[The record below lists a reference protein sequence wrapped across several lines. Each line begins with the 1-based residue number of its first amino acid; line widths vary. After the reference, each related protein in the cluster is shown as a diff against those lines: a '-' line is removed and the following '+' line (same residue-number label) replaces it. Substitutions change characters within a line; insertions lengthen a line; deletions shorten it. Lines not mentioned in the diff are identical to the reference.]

1 MKFLIKLDNQLKL
14 KEKMKKIIH
23 KAENRGKANYGWLD
37 ANYSFSFANYYD
49 PEKVNF
55 GALRVLNNDTIQGGM
70 GFGTHPHN
78 NMEIITI
85 PLKGALKHKDS
96 MGNKWIAIEAGEV
109 QVMSAGSGLQHSEMN
124 NSPSEEIN
132 LFQIWIFPDK
142 NDVEPRYDQQ
152 KFDASERKNKLQILV
167 SSIDGE
173 QKDTLK
179 IHQDA
184 LISRIDLDE
193 NSEFSYTIKSENHG
207 LYTMVIEGEIDIE
220 NEILGKRDAVG
231 ISDTKNVHLKART
244 ASELI
249 FIEVPMQF

>member
-1 MKFLIKLDNQLKL
+1 
-14 KEKMKKIIH
+14 MKKIIH

-70 GFGTHPHN
+70 GFGTHPHD

-85 PLKGALKHKDS
+85 PLKGSLKHKDS
-96 MGNKWIAIEAGEV
+96 MGNKWITIETGEV

-124 NSPSEEIN
+124 NSLSEEIN

-142 NDVEPRYDQQ
+142 NDVEPRYNQQ
-152 KFDASERKNKLQILV
+152 KFDPSERKNKLQILV
-167 SSIDGE
+167 SSIDDDI
-173 QKDTLK
+173 KNTLK

-184 LISRIDLDE
+184 LISSIDLDE
-193 NSEFSYTIKSENHG
+193 NSAFNYTLKSENHG
-207 LYTMVIEGEIDIE
+207 VYVMVIDGKIDIE
-220 NEILGKRDAVG
+220 NEIIEKRDAIG
-231 ISDTKNVHLKART
+231 IYETKSINIKAKST
-244 ASELI
+244 SELL
-249 FIEVPMQF
+249 FIEVPM

>member
-1 MKFLIKLDNQLKL
+1 
-14 KEKMKKIIH
+14 MKKIIY
-23 KAENRGKANYGWLD
+23 KASNRGTANYGWLE

-70 GFGTHPHN
+70 GFGTHPHD

-85 PLKGALKHKDS
+85 PLKGSLKHKDS
-96 MGNKWIAIEAGEV
+96 MGNKWIVIETGEV

-124 NSPSEEIN
+124 NSTSEEIN

-152 KFDASERKNKLQILV
+152 RFDPSERKNKLQVLV

-173 QKDTLK
+173 LKNTLK

-193 NSEFSYTIKSENHG
+193 NTVFNYTLKSENHG
-207 LYTMVIEGEIDIE
+207 LYLMVIEGEVNID
-220 NEILGKRDAVG
+220 NEILIKRDAIG
-231 ISDTKNVHLKART
+231 ISEVKSVQIKSKSI
-244 ASELI
+244 SELL
-249 FIEVPMQF
+249 FIEVPLQF

>member
-1 MKFLIKLDNQLKL
+1 
-14 KEKMKKIIH
+14 MKKIIY
-23 KAENRGKANYGWLD
+23 KAVDRGIANYGWLE

-55 GALRVLNNDTIQGGM
+55 GALRVLNNDTIKGGM
-70 GFGTHPHN
+70 GFGTHPHD

-96 MGNKWIAIEAGEV
+96 MGNKWITIETGEV

-152 KFDASERKNKLQILV
+152 RFDPSERKNKLQILV

-173 QKDTLK
+173 IKNTLK

-193 NSEFSYTIKSENHG
+193 NTVFNYTLKSENHG
-207 LYTMVIEGEIDIE
+207 LYLMVIEGEVSID
-220 NEILGKRDAVG
+220 NEILTKRDAIG
-231 ISDTKNVHLKART
+231 ISEAKSVHLKSKST
-244 ASELI
+244 SELL
-249 FIEVPMQF
+249 FIEVPMLF

>member
-1 MKFLIKLDNQLKL
+1 
-14 KEKMKKIIH
+14 MKKKIY
-23 KAENRGKANYGWLD
+23 KAADRGKANYGWLE

-70 GFGTHPHN
+70 GFGTHPHD

-85 PLKGALKHKDS
+85 PLKGSLKHKDS
-96 MGNKWIAIEAGEV
+96 MGNKWIAIETGEV

-124 NSPSEEIN
+124 NLPNEEIE

-142 NDVEPRYDQQ
+142 NEVEPRYDQL
-152 KFDASERKNKLQILV
+152 KFDPSERKNKLQILV
-167 SSIDGE
+167 SSIDGDL
-173 QKDTLK
+173 KDTLK

-184 LISRIDLDE
+184 LISSIDLDE
-193 NSEFSYTIKSENHG
+193 NLEFSYKLKSENHG
-207 LYTMVIEGEIDIE
+207 LYVMVVEGEIDID
-220 NEILGKRDAVG
+220 NEILRKRDAIG
-231 ISDTKNVHLKART
+231 ISETKSVQIKSKST
-244 ASELI
+244 SELL

>member
-1 MKFLIKLDNQLKL
+1 
-14 KEKMKKIIH
+14 MKKIIY
-23 KAENRGKANYGWLD
+23 KAADRGKANYGWLE

-70 GFGTHPHN
+70 GFGTHPHD

-85 PLKGALKHKDS
+85 PLKGSLKHKDS
-96 MGNKWIAIEAGEV
+96 MGNKWIAIETGEV

-124 NSPSEEIN
+124 NSPSEEIQ
-132 LFQIWIFPDK
+132 LFQIWIFPNK
-142 NDVEPRYDQQ
+142 NDVEPRYDQL

-167 SSIDGE
+167 SSIDE
-173 QKDTLK
+173 NLENTLK

-193 NSEFSYTIKSENHG
+193 NLEFCYTLKSENHG
-207 LYTMVIEGEIDIE
+207 LYVMVVEGEINID
-220 NEILGKRDAVG
+220 NEILGNKDAIG
-231 ISDTKNVHLKART
+231 ISETKSVNIKAKR
-244 ASELI
+244 ASELLL
-249 FIEVPMQF
+249 IEVPMQF